1 MAGSQKEFELLFK
14 LKAALGPNFNG
25 AFKSAINT
33 NNQLRDSMK
42 NVNSLQ
48 SKIDGYTKQSAAIDK
63 NKERLALLNAEH
75 DRLQQELQQTGE
87 PTDALRKKLE
97 RNESQIQQT
106 TAKIQEQERQL
117 NSYAEELREAGVN
130 TDNLEEANGRLQKS
144 YEKLQS
150 SQQTLQKINEK
161 QQQVQQSISKTKGQ
175 LLGTI
180 GAIGAIATAVYAGP
194 VQAAQKYETAIAKV
208 GTIADTQE
216 VPLGTLSQ
224 QIMQLSNQT
233 GIAASAVADDVYNAI
248 SAGQKTAD
256 AVNFVTNSTKLAKAG
271 FAESSQTL
279 DVLTTVL
286 NAYGMSADKVGT
298 VSDMLVQTQ
307 NKGKVTVGELA
318 SSMGKII
325 PTANASNVSL
335 EQLCAGYAIMT
346 SKGIAAAETTTYMNS
361 MLNELSKS
369 GSTTDKLLRE
379 KMGGSFSELMKSGKS
394 LGEILG
400 GIQDEASKSGLALSD
415 MFSSSEAG
423 KAAMSLL
430 SNGVDG
436 FNASVQDMVNSV
448 GATDSAFAK
457 MEDTTEAKMEKAKN
471 SIANLSIVLGQNL
484 LPIVGN
490 MADKVATVVTKV
502 SEFAA
507 ANPKLVQ
514 TVLKV
519 AAGLAALKVGMLTT
533 KLVTLSAEDGILS
546 LAKKLVGLRAG
557 FIENA
562 ATSAGFAAKLK
573 AAGSGVLSYFGNV
586 KGALGGVGSAIGNI
600 FSGNRVIG
608 AVTGFMGNVKASVV
622 NGFMGLA
629 TKAGGALTGAG
640 TKLLGLLLKPFSLV
654 GGKLG
659 PILGTVG
666 TAIANSPLGKIG
678 GLITRGITGA
688 FSKATTLIAPL
699 GNAVKTVLGPLGNL
713 AKTALGPLGGIAGK
727 ILPVV
732 GAITTIITV
741 IKLVQTHLE
750 EIRSFIQRTFGD
762 EALAVFDKI
771 VAVITNVENTIKNV
785 FSGENIGAARDKIQE
800 LFGDKGAAVFDT
812 FVNVLGTVKNAVS
825 EVVGFITANVV
836 PVAEQVL
843 QVITTQVIPGI
854 VSFIQAAA
862 PTIMQIIQ
870 SVADF
875 IGAIIPVIGSFIAG
889 LMPIISEIITFI
901 STYVLPIISELFSFI
916 CSTVLPAISD
926 AIQAILP
933 VVQNVLQTLLPAIQ
947 TALSTIWNIVSPIIQ
962 GILAA
967 VQFVM
972 PTIQAIVQ
980 SGVQAISGVISGIVT
995 VLNGII
1001 TFITGVFSG
1010 NWRQA
1015 WEGIKSIFSGI
1026 WQAIK
1031 SVCTGAINGI
1041 ISAVNTVIRGLNKV
1055 KVPDW
1060 VPGVGGKGINI
1071 SEIPMLAKGSSNTPD
1086 TFIAGEAGP
1095 ELITN
1100 APGRTVFTASQTRS
1114 IMAAQN
1120 TAATTAAAVAPTT
1133 APTTTA
1139 QTVNNYNT
1147 APEVTAG
1154 AGNNG
1159 GGAKNVTI
1167 NNNPT
1172 IVVSGVQAIS
1182 GVISGIVTVLN
1193 GIITFITGV
1202 FSGNWRQAWE
1212 GIKSI
1217 FSGIWQAIKS
1227 VCTGAINGIIS
1238 AVNTVIRGLNKV
1250 KVPDWVPGVG
1260 GKGINI
1266 SEIPMLAKGS
1276 SNTPDTFIAGEAGP
1290 ELITNAPGRTV
1301 FTASQTRSIMAA
1313 QNTAATTAAAV
1324 APTTA
1329 PTTTAQTVNNYNT
1342 APEVTAG
1349 AGNNGGGAKN
1359 VTINNNPTIVV
1370 NGDKPEDLDAKL
1382 EENNK
1387 RLLRDVEELL
1397 DEKEDKERRQKYD

>member
-14 LKAALGPNFNG
+14 LKASLGGNFNST
-25 AFKSAINT
+25 FKSAINT
-33 NNQLRDSMK
+33 NNQLRDSLK

-63 NKERLALLNAEH
+63 NKERLAQLNAEH

-87 PTDALRKKLE
+87 PTEALRKKLE
-97 RNESQIQQT
+97 KNENQIQQT
-106 TAKIQEQERQL
+106 TAKIEEQEKQL
-117 NSYAEELREAGVN
+117 NSYADELKAAGVN

-144 YEKLQS
+144 YEKLQT
-150 SQQTLQKINEK
+150 SQQTLQKLNDK
-161 QQQVQQSISKTKGQ
+161 QQQVEQSISKTKGQ

-180 GAIGAIATAVYAGP
+180 GTISAVAAAVYAGP
-194 VQAAQKYETAIAKV
+194 VQAAQQYEKAIAKV

-224 QIMQLSNQT
+224 QIMELSNKT
-233 GIAASAVADDVYNAI
+233 GIAANAIADDVYNAI
-248 SAGQKTAD
+248 SAGQKTGD

-286 NAYGMSADKVGT
+286 NAYGMSADKVST

-369 GSTTDKLLRE
+369 GSTTDKLLRQ
-379 KMGGSFSELMKSGKS
+379 KMGGSFAELMASGKS

-400 GIQDEASKSGLALSD
+400 GIQEEASKSGLALSD

-436 FNASVQDMVNSV
+436 FNSSVQDMVNSV

-471 SIANLSIVLGQNL
+471 SIANLGIVLGQNL

-490 MADKVATVVTKV
+490 LADKVAVVVTKV

-514 TVLKV
+514 TALKV

-533 KLVTLSAEDGILS
+533 KLVTLSAQDGILS
-546 LAKKLVGLRAG
+546 LAKKLLGLRAG

-562 ATSAGFAAKLK
+562 ATSVSFAEKLK
-573 AAGSGVLSYFGNV
+573 TAGSGILSYFGNV
-586 KGALGGVGSAIGNI
+586 KGAMGGVGSAIGNI
-600 FSGNRVIG
+600 FSGNR
-608 AVTGFMGNVKASVV
+608 K
-622 NGFMGLA
+622 
-629 TKAGGALTGAG
+629 
-640 TKLLGLLLKPFSLV
+640 V
-654 GGKLG
+654 GGF
-659 PILGTVG
+659 
-666 TAIANSPLGKIG
+666 
-678 GLITRGITGA
+678 ITKGITGA

-699 GNAVKTVLGPLGNL
+699 GNAVKTVLGPIGNL

-732 GAITTIITV
+732 GVITTIITV
-741 IKLVQTHLE
+741 IQLVKNHLE
-750 EIRSFIQRTFGD
+750 EIRGFIQRTFGD

-771 VAVITNVENTIKNV
+771 VSVITNIGDTIKNV
-785 FSGENIGAARDKIQE
+785 FSDGNIGAARDKIQE

-825 EVVGFITANVV
+825 EVVGFITTYVV

-843 QVITTQVIPGI
+843 QVIVTQVIPGI

-870 SVADF
+870 SIADF

-916 CSTVLPAISD
+916 CSTVLPAISA

-933 VVQNVLQTLLPAIQ
+933 VVTNVLQTLLPAIQ
-947 TALSTIWNIVSPIIQ
+947 TALTTIWNIVSPIIQ

-967 VQFVM
+967 IQFAM
-972 PTIQAIVQ
+972 PTIQSIVQ
-980 SGVQAISGVISGIVT
+980 SGVQAISGVISGIAT

-1015 WEGIKSIFSGI
+1015 WEGIKQIFSGI
-1026 WQAIK
+1026 WQGIK
-1031 SVCTGAINGI
+1031 SVCTGVINGI

-1071 SEIPMLAKGSSNTPD
+1071 SEIPMLAKGSKNTPD

-1100 APGRTVFTASQTRS
+1100 APGRTVFTADQTRN
-1114 IMAAQN
+1114 ILTAQN
-1120 TAATTAAAVAPTT
+1120 TAATTAAAVAPT
-1133 APTTTA
+1133 AQTTTA
-1139 QTVNNYNT
+1139 PQTVNNYNT

-1154 AGNNG
+1154 AGSG
-1159 GGAKNVTI
+1159 GGSANNVTI
-1167 NNNPT
+1167 NNSPT
-1172 IVVSGVQAIS
+1172 IVI
-1182 GVISGIVTVLN
+1182 
-1193 GIITFITGV
+1193 
-1202 FSGNWRQAWE
+1202 
-1212 GIKSI
+1212 
-1217 FSGIWQAIKS
+1217 
-1227 VCTGAINGIIS
+1227 
-1238 AVNTVIRGLNKV
+1238 
-1250 KVPDWVPGVG
+1250 
-1260 GKGINI
+1260 
-1266 SEIPMLAKGS
+1266 
-1276 SNTPDTFIAGEAGP
+1276 
-1290 ELITNAPGRTV
+1290 
-1301 FTASQTRSIMAA
+1301 
-1313 QNTAATTAAAV
+1313 
-1324 APTTA
+1324 
-1329 PTTTAQTVNNYNT
+1329 
-1342 APEVTAG
+1342 
-1349 AGNNGGGAKN
+1349 
-1359 VTINNNPTIVV
+1359 

-1382 EENNK
+1382 EENNRK
-1387 RLLRDVEELL
+1387 LLRDVEDLL
-1397 DEKEDKERRQKYD
+1397 GEKEDKEKRQKYD

>member
-600 FSGNRVIG
+600 FSGN
-608 AVTGFMGNVKASVV
+608 
-622 NGFMGLA
+622 
-629 TKAGGALTGAG
+629 
-640 TKLLGLLLKPFSLV
+640 
-654 GGKLG
+654 
-659 PILGTVG
+659 
-666 TAIANSPLGKIG
+666 
-678 GLITRGITGA
+678 
-688 FSKATTLIAPL
+688 
-699 GNAVKTVLGPLGNL
+699 AVKTVLGPLGNL

-862 PTIMQIIQ
+862 QTIMQIIQ

-1172 IVVSGVQAIS
+1172 IVV
-1182 GVISGIVTVLN
+1182 
-1193 GIITFITGV
+1193 
-1202 FSGNWRQAWE
+1202 
-1212 GIKSI
+1212 
-1217 FSGIWQAIKS
+1217 
-1227 VCTGAINGIIS
+1227 
-1238 AVNTVIRGLNKV
+1238 
-1250 KVPDWVPGVG
+1250 
-1260 GKGINI
+1260 
-1266 SEIPMLAKGS
+1266 
-1276 SNTPDTFIAGEAGP
+1276 
-1290 ELITNAPGRTV
+1290 
-1301 FTASQTRSIMAA
+1301 
-1313 QNTAATTAAAV
+1313 
-1324 APTTA
+1324 
-1329 PTTTAQTVNNYNT
+1329 
-1342 APEVTAG
+1342 
-1349 AGNNGGGAKN
+1349 
-1359 VTINNNPTIVV
+1359 

>member
-117 NSYAEELREAGVN
+117 NSYAEELREDGVN

-608 AVTGFMGNVKASVV
+608 AVAGFMGNVKASVV

-732 GAITTIITV
+732 GVITTIITV

-771 VAVITNVENTIKNV
+771 VAVITNVGNTIKNV

-1172 IVVSGVQAIS
+1172 IVV
-1182 GVISGIVTVLN
+1182 
-1193 GIITFITGV
+1193 
-1202 FSGNWRQAWE
+1202 
-1212 GIKSI
+1212 
-1217 FSGIWQAIKS
+1217 
-1227 VCTGAINGIIS
+1227 
-1238 AVNTVIRGLNKV
+1238 
-1250 KVPDWVPGVG
+1250 
-1260 GKGINI
+1260 
-1266 SEIPMLAKGS
+1266 
-1276 SNTPDTFIAGEAGP
+1276 
-1290 ELITNAPGRTV
+1290 
-1301 FTASQTRSIMAA
+1301 
-1313 QNTAATTAAAV
+1313 
-1324 APTTA
+1324 
-1329 PTTTAQTVNNYNT
+1329 
-1342 APEVTAG
+1342 
-1349 AGNNGGGAKN
+1349 
-1359 VTINNNPTIVV
+1359 

>member
-14 LKAALGPNFNG
+14 LKASLGGNFNST
-25 AFKSAINT
+25 FKSAINT
-33 NNQLRDSMK
+33 NNQLRDSLK

-63 NKERLALLNAEH
+63 NKERLAQLNAEH

-87 PTDALRKKLE
+87 PTEALRKKLE
-97 RNESQIQQT
+97 KNENQIQQT
-106 TAKIQEQERQL
+106 TAKIEEQEKQL
-117 NSYAEELREAGVN
+117 NSYADELKAAGVN

-144 YEKLQS
+144 YEKLQT
-150 SQQTLQKINEK
+150 SQQTLQKLNDK
-161 QQQVQQSISKTKGQ
+161 QQQVEQSISKTKGQ

-180 GAIGAIATAVYAGP
+180 GAISAVAAAVYAGP
-194 VQAAQKYETAIAKV
+194 VQAAQQYEKAIAKV

-224 QIMQLSNQT
+224 QIMELSNKT
-233 GIAASAVADDVYNAI
+233 GIAANAIADDVYNAI
-248 SAGQKTAD
+248 SAGQKTGD

-286 NAYGMSADKVGT
+286 NAYGMSADKVST

-369 GSTTDKLLRE
+369 GSTTDKLLRQ
-379 KMGGSFSELMKSGKS
+379 KMGGSFAELMASGKS

-400 GIQDEASKSGLALSD
+400 GIQEEASKSGLALSD

-436 FNASVQDMVNSV
+436 FNSSVQDMVNSV

-471 SIANLSIVLGQNL
+471 SIANLGIVLGQNL

-490 MADKVATVVTKV
+490 LADKVAVVVTKV

-514 TVLKV
+514 TALKV

-533 KLVTLSAEDGILS
+533 KLVTLSAQDGILS
-546 LAKKLVGLRAG
+546 LAKKLLGLRAG

-562 ATSAGFAAKLK
+562 ATSVSFAEKLK
-573 AAGSGVLSYFGNV
+573 TAGSGILSYFGNV
-586 KGALGGVGSAIGNI
+586 KGAMGGVGSA
-600 FSGNRVIG
+600 
-608 AVTGFMGNVKASVV
+608 K
-622 NGFMGLA
+622 
-629 TKAGGALTGAG
+629 
-640 TKLLGLLLKPFSLV
+640 
-654 GGKLG
+654 
-659 PILGTVG
+659 
-666 TAIANSPLGKIG
+666 
-678 GLITRGITGA
+678 GITGA

-699 GNAVKTVLGPLGNL
+699 GNAVKT
-713 AKTALGPLGGIAGK
+713 ALGPLGGIAGK

-732 GAITTIITV
+732 GVITTIITV
-741 IKLVQTHLE
+741 IQLVKNHLE
-750 EIRSFIQRTFGD
+750 EIRGFIQRTFGD

-771 VAVITNVENTIKNV
+771 VSVITNIGDTIKNV
-785 FSGENIGAARDKIQE
+785 FSDGNIGAARDKIQE

-825 EVVGFITANVV
+825 EVVGFITTYVV

-843 QVITTQVIPGI
+843 QVIVTQVIPGI

-870 SVADF
+870 SIADF

-916 CSTVLPAISD
+916 CSTVLPAIST

-933 VVQNVLQTLLPAIQ
+933 VVTNVLQTLLPAIQ
-947 TALSTIWNIVSPIIQ
+947 TALTTIWNIVSPIIQ

-967 VQFVM
+967 IQFAM
-972 PTIQAIVQ
+972 PTIQSIVQ
-980 SGVQAISGVISGIVT
+980 SGVQAISGVISGIAT

-1015 WEGIKSIFSGI
+1015 WEGIKQIFSGI
-1026 WQAIK
+1026 WQGIK
-1031 SVCTGAINGI
+1031 SVCTGVINGI

-1071 SEIPMLAKGSSNTPD
+1071 SEIPMLAKGSKNTPD

-1100 APGRTVFTASQTRS
+1100 APGRTVFTADQTRN
-1114 IMAAQN
+1114 ILAAQN
-1120 TAATTAAAVAPTT
+1120 TAAITAAAVAPT
-1133 APTTTA
+1133 AQTTTA
-1139 QTVNNYNT
+1139 PQTVNNYNT

-1154 AGNNG
+1154 AGSG
-1159 GGAKNVTI
+1159 GGSANNVTI
-1167 NNNPT
+1167 NNSPT
-1172 IVVSGVQAIS
+1172 IVI
-1182 GVISGIVTVLN
+1182 
-1193 GIITFITGV
+1193 
-1202 FSGNWRQAWE
+1202 
-1212 GIKSI
+1212 
-1217 FSGIWQAIKS
+1217 
-1227 VCTGAINGIIS
+1227 
-1238 AVNTVIRGLNKV
+1238 
-1250 KVPDWVPGVG
+1250 
-1260 GKGINI
+1260 
-1266 SEIPMLAKGS
+1266 
-1276 SNTPDTFIAGEAGP
+1276 
-1290 ELITNAPGRTV
+1290 
-1301 FTASQTRSIMAA
+1301 
-1313 QNTAATTAAAV
+1313 
-1324 APTTA
+1324 
-1329 PTTTAQTVNNYNT
+1329 
-1342 APEVTAG
+1342 
-1349 AGNNGGGAKN
+1349 
-1359 VTINNNPTIVV
+1359 

-1382 EENNK
+1382 EENNRK
-1387 RLLRDVEELL
+1387 LLRDVEDLL
-1397 DEKEDKERRQKYD
+1397 DEKEDKEKRQKYD

>member
-586 KGALGGVGSAIGNI
+586 KGALGGVGSATGNI
-600 FSGNRVIG
+600 FS
-608 AVTGFMGNVKASVV
+608 
-622 NGFMGLA
+622 
-629 TKAGGALTGAG
+629 
-640 TKLLGLLLKPFSLV
+640 
-654 GGKLG
+654 
-659 PILGTVG
+659 
-666 TAIANSPLGKIG
+666 
-678 GLITRGITGA
+678 
-688 FSKATTLIAPL
+688 
-699 GNAVKTVLGPLGNL
+699 GNL

-1172 IVVSGVQAIS
+1172 IVV
-1182 GVISGIVTVLN
+1182 
-1193 GIITFITGV
+1193 
-1202 FSGNWRQAWE
+1202 
-1212 GIKSI
+1212 
-1217 FSGIWQAIKS
+1217 
-1227 VCTGAINGIIS
+1227 
-1238 AVNTVIRGLNKV
+1238 
-1250 KVPDWVPGVG
+1250 
-1260 GKGINI
+1260 
-1266 SEIPMLAKGS
+1266 
-1276 SNTPDTFIAGEAGP
+1276 
-1290 ELITNAPGRTV
+1290 
-1301 FTASQTRSIMAA
+1301 
-1313 QNTAATTAAAV
+1313 
-1324 APTTA
+1324 
-1329 PTTTAQTVNNYNT
+1329 
-1342 APEVTAG
+1342 
-1349 AGNNGGGAKN
+1349 
-1359 VTINNNPTIVV
+1359 